1 MKKLSILLLIGT
13 LFVGCQ
19 QSKGIDEYKG
29 LKTQETFEKVSDKM
43 DKEVHY
49 VHVVAEN
56 SETKYDQELYMI
68 DGKIHSFQKSE
79 IKANKKYSF
88 SLMTTDKNY
97 GLFDTYGT
105 MKLMELDKQPL
116 PITYLNNLF
125 QNKKLKIIDTKR
137 EDNDDGIVLTIQYS
151 YDENGK
157 SKNDDLCY
165 MNLQII
171 INNEGLIEKEVNTLY
186 TDDTLQTKRKDAL
199 ITTTTFLDYNQKSQD
214 DFNKITEKI
223 EKSEGVLYEDFV
235 KSLEQ

>member
-1 MKKLSILLLIGT
+1 MKKISILLLIGT

-116 PITYLNNLF
+116 PSTYLNNLF
-125 QNKKLKIIDTKR
+125 QNKELKIIDTKR

-151 YDENGK
+151 YDEKIYDENGQ
-157 SKNDDLCY
+157 SKNGDLCY

-171 INNEGLIEKEVNTLY
+171 ITGRLWRISVIG
-186 TDDTLQTKRKDAL
+186 R
-199 ITTTTFLDYNQKSQD
+199 IP
-214 DFNKITEKI
+214 
-223 EKSEGVLYEDFV
+223 
-235 KSLEQ
+235 

>member
-1 MKKLSILLLIGT
+1 
-13 LFVGCQ
+13 
-19 QSKGIDEYKG
+19 
-29 LKTQETFEKVSDKM
+29 M

-97 GLFDTYGT
+97 SLFDTYGT
-105 MKLMELDKQPL
+105 MKLMEL
-116 PITYLNNLF
+116 
-125 QNKKLKIIDTKR
+125 NKELKIIDTKR

-157 SKNDDLCY
+157 SKNGDLCY

-186 TDDTLQTKRKDAL
+186 TDDTFQTKRKDAL
-199 ITTTTFLDYNQKSQD
+199 ITTTTFLDYNQKYQD